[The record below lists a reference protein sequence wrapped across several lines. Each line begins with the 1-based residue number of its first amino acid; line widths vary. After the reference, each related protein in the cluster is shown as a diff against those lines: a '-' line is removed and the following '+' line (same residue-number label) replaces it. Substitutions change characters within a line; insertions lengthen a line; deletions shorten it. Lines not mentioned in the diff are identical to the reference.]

1 MIPISGLLPEQLGDT
16 LGLPQKFRARQIFRW
31 LHARG
36 VTEFSR
42 MSDLPEDL
50 RRELAGRAQTLTLRP
65 DGELRDPDGTVKSRF
80 RLPDGAA
87 IESVLLRDERGRLTA
102 CLSSQVGC
110 AMGCL
115 FCRTGAMGLLRNLE
129 PHEMVE
135 QFLLLRRHSAEID
148 NVVFMGMGEPLAN
161 LDHLRRAVDVLT
173 AREGCGLA
181 PRRITVSTCG
191 LIGGI
196 ARLAAQGPR
205 VRLAVTL
212 IAADQALREKLMPVA
227 RANPLPELRRALL
240 DYQRA
245 TGKRFTLEVVL
256 MEGIND
262 GSEDARALVEFL
274 RSEGPP
280 LKALVNLIPWNPVP
294 GLSYRRPAPERVTR
308 FQRMLSQAGVPV
320 ATRLARGVSVAG
332 ACGQLATA

>member
-1 MIPISGLLPEQLGDT
+1 MVPISGLLPDQLSAV
-16 LGLPQKFRARQIFRW
+16 LGLDNRFRGRQIFRW

-36 VTEFSR
+36 VTDFSR

-50 RRELAGRAQTLTLRP
+50 RRELAGRARALTLQP
-65 DGELRDPDGTVKSRF
+65 DGELLDPDGTVKVRF

-129 PHEMVE
+129 ANEMVE
-135 QFLLLRRHSAEID
+135 QFLLLRRRPAEID

-161 LDHLRRAVDVLT
+161 LDNLRQAVGVLT
-173 AREGCGLA
+173 AREGPGLS
-181 PRRITVSTCG
+181 PRRVTVSTCG
-191 LIGGI
+191 LVGGLT
-196 ARLAAQGPR
+196 RLAAEGPR
-205 VRLAVTL
+205 VRLAVSL
-212 IAADQALREKLMPVA
+212 VAADQALREKLMPVA
-227 RANPLPELRRALL
+227 RTNPLPELRRALQ

-256 MEGIND
+256 MEGVND
-262 GSEDARALVEFL
+262 RPEDAEALLDFI
-274 RSEGPP
+274 RSAGSP
-280 LKALVNLIPWNPVP
+280 LKAMVNLIPWNPVAGFP
-294 GLSYRRPAPERVTR
+294 YRRPPADRVSRFERILAR
-308 FQRMLSQAGVPV
+308 AGVPV

-332 ACGQLATA
+332 ACGQLATT